1 MAPGLCGRFKNVLKD
16 GVIME
21 NQHRKI
27 TGYRELSME
36 EIELMNRIKAQGQQ
50 LGALILDLQGNP
62 DLDQRSVSIAK
73 TELQNGI
80 MWAVRS
86 VARPESF

>member
-1 MAPGLCGRFKNVLKD
+1 
-16 GVIME
+16 ME

-27 TGYRELSME
+27 AGYRDLSIE
-36 EIELMNRIKAQGQQ
+36 EIELMNEIKAQGEK
-50 LGALILDLQGNP
+50 LKEMITNLQRNP